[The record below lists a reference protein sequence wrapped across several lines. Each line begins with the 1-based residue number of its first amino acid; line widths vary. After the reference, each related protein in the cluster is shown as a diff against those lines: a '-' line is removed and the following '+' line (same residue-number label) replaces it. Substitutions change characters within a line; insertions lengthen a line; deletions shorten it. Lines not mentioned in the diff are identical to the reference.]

1 MDKIAELSGMRFG
14 VEIETIGISRKD
26 TVSAIWGVV
35 GDEVKHEGGSYD
47 KWLCVAP
54 DGRKWSAVSDASIG
68 RGNAEVV
75 SPILTYPTDMPVL
88 QNVIRAIRKA
98 GSKVN
103 SSCGIHVHV
112 DASCLNGRQLGN
124 LAKIVYKQE
133 PLILHALQ
141 ISEARLNSYTK
152 PMESAF
158 IEEINKYRPKNLH
171 QLSCLWYHQSNTE
184 ESRLQHYHQSRYHGV
199 NFHSLFY
206 RGTVEFRWFESTLH
220 AGKVKSYIQYCLAL
234 VHRAQTV
241 KFAASK
247 KRSLSMESAKYD
259 MRVHLLRIGCI
270 GDEFKTMRHFLLEVM
285 PGCASHKHK
294 PEKKVA

>member
-1 MDKIAELSGMRFG
+1 MDKVAELSGMRFG
-14 VEIETIGISRKD
+14 VEIETVGINRKD
-26 TVSAIWGVV
+26 TVSGILTVV
-35 GDEVKHEGGSYD
+35 GGEVKHEGGSYD
-47 KWLCVAP
+47 KWSCVAP
-54 DGRKWSAVSDASIG
+54 DGRKWSTVSDASIG

-98 GSKVN
+98 GGKVN

-112 DASCLNGRQLGN
+112 DASCLDGRQLGN

-133 PLILHALQ
+133 LLILHALQ
-141 ISEARLNSYTK
+141 ISQSRLNSYTK
-152 PMESAF
+152 PMEDNF
-158 IEEINKYRPKNLH
+158 IGNVDKYRPKSLE
-171 QLSCLWYHQSNTE
+171 QLGKLWYEDNDDHRSE
-184 ESRLQHYHQSRYHGV
+184 HYHSSRYHGV

-247 KRSLSMESAKYD
+247 KRCFC
-259 MRVHLLRIGCI
+259 V
-270 GDEFKTMRHFLLEVM
+270 
-285 PGCASHKHK
+285 CAQQA
-294 PEKKVA
+294 P

>member
-1 MDKIAELSGMRFG
+1 M
-14 VEIETIGISRKD
+14 
-26 TVSAIWGVV
+26 
-35 GDEVKHEGGSYD
+35 
-47 KWLCVAP
+47 
-54 DGRKWSAVSDASIG
+54 
-68 RGNAEVV
+68 
-75 SPILTYPTDMPVL
+75 
-88 QNVIRAIRKA
+88 
-98 GSKVN
+98 
-103 SSCGIHVHV
+103 

-152 PMESAF
+152 PMEPSF
-158 IEEINKYRPKNLH
+158 IENVDKYRPH
-171 QLSCLWYHQSNTE
+171 SIGQLGKLWYKDNDDHHTE
-184 ESRLQHYHQSRYHGV
+184 HYHNSRYHGV

-247 KRSLSMESAKYD
+247 KRCFNSESAKYD
-259 MRVHLLRIGCI
+259 LRVHLLRIGCI
-270 GDEFKTMRHFLLEVM
+270 GDEFKTMRHFLLENM
-285 PGCASHKHK
+285 PGCASYKHK
-294 PEKKVA
+294 PESKVA

>member
-26 TVSAIWGVV
+26 TVSAILGVV
-35 GDEVKHEGGSYD
+35 GGEVRHEGGSYD
-47 KWLCVAP
+47 KWFCVAS
-54 DGRKWSAVSDASIG
+54 DGRKWSVVSDASIG
-68 RGNAEVV
+68 RRNAEVV
-75 SPILTYPTDMPVL
+75 SPILTYPTDIPVL

-98 GSKVN
+98 GGKVN

-112 DASCLNGRQLGN
+112 DASCLDGRQLGN

-152 PMESAF
+152 PIEPSF
-158 IEEINKYRPKNLH
+158 IENVNKYRPKSLE
-171 QLSCLWYHQSNTE
+171 QLGKLWYEDNDDHRSE
-184 ESRLQHYHQSRYHGV
+184 HYHSSRYHGV
-199 NFHSLFY
+199 NFHSLYY

-247 KRSLSMESAKYD
+247 KRCFSMESAKYD
-259 MRVHLLRIGCI
+259 MRVHLLRLGCI
-270 GDEFKTMRHFLLEVM
+270 GNEFKTMRHFLLENM
-285 PGCASHKHK
+285 PGCASYKHK
-294 PEKKVA
+294 PEQKVA

>member
-26 TVSAIWGVV
+26 TVSAIWRVV
-35 GDEVKHEGGSYD
+35 GGEVKHEGGSYD
-47 KWLCVAP
+47 KWSCVAP
-54 DGRKWSAVSDASIG
+54 DGRKWNAASDASIG

-75 SPILTYPTDMPVL
+75 SPILNYPDDISVL

-98 GSKVN
+98 GGKVN

-112 DASCLNGRQLGN
+112 DASSLNGRQLGN

-220 AGKVKSYIQYCLAL
+220 AGKVKSYIQYCLLL
-234 VHRAQTV
+234 VNRAREV

-247 KRSLSMESAKYD
+247 KRCLSMESAKYD
-259 MRVHLLRIGCI
+259 MRVHLLRIGAI
-270 GDEFKTMRHFLLEVM
+270 GDEFKTMRKFLLENM
-285 PGCASHKHK
+285 PGCASYKHK
-294 PEKKVA
+294 PEQKVA

>member
-26 TVSAIWGVV
+26 TVSAIWRVV
-35 GDEVKHEGGSYD
+35 GGEIGHEGGSYD
-47 KWLCVAP
+47 KWHCIAL
-54 DGRKWSAVSDASIG
+54 DGRKWNAVSDASIG

-75 SPILTYPTDMPVL
+75 SPILNYPDDISVL

-98 GSKVN
+98 GGKVN

-112 DASCLNGRQLGN
+112 GASSLNGRQLGN

-141 ISEARLNSYTK
+141 ISQSRLNSYTK
-152 PMESAF
+152 PTEENF
-158 IEEINKYRPKNLH
+158 IADINKHRPQSLTELC
-171 QLSCLWYHQSNTE
+171 QLWYGENNLDEMRHT
-184 ESRLQHYHQSRYHGV
+184 HYHSSRYHGV
-199 NFHSLFY
+199 NFHSLLY

-220 AGKVKSYIQYCLAL
+220 AGKVKSYIQYCLLL
-234 VHRAQTV
+234 VNRAREV

-247 KRSLSMESAKYD
+247 KRCLSMESAKYD
-259 MRVHLLRIGCI
+259 LRVHLLRIGAI
-270 GDEFKTMRHFLLEVM
+270 GDEYKTMRHFLLENM
-285 PGCASHKHK
+285 PGCASYKHK
-294 PEKKVA
+294 PEQKVA

>member
-26 TVSAIWGVV
+26 TVSGILTVV
-35 GDEVKHEGGSYD
+35 GGEVKHEGGSYD
-47 KWLCVAP
+47 KWSCVAP

-98 GSKVN
+98 GGKVN

-112 DASCLNGRQLGN
+112 DASCLDGRQLGN

-141 ISEARLNSYTK
+141 ISQSRLNSYTK
-152 PMESAF
+152 PMEDNF
-158 IEEINKYRPKNLH
+158 IGNVDKYRPKSLE
-171 QLSCLWYHQSNTE
+171 QLGKLWYEDNDDHRSE
-184 ESRLQHYHQSRYHGV
+184 HYHSSRYHGV

-220 AGKVKSYIQYCLAL
+220 AGKVKSYIQYCLLL
-234 VHRAQTV
+234 VNRAREV

-247 KRSLSMESAKYD
+247 KRCLSMESAKYD
-259 MRVHLLRIGCI
+259 LRVHLLRIGAI
-270 GDEFKTMRHFLLEVM
+270 GDEYKTMRHFLLENM
-285 PGCASHKHK
+285 PGSASHKHT
-294 PEKKVA
+294 PEPKVA

>member
-26 TVSAIWGVV
+26 TVSAIWRVV
-35 GDEVKHEGGSYD
+35 GGEVKHEGGSYD
-47 KWLCVAP
+47 KWSCAAP
-54 DGRKWSAVSDASIG
+54 DGRKWNAVSDASIG

-75 SPILTYPTDMPVL
+75 SPILNYPDDVPTL

-98 GSKVN
+98 GGKVN

-112 DASCLNGRQLGN
+112 DASSLNGRQLGN

-141 ISEARLNSYTK
+141 ISQSRLNSYTK
-152 PMESAF
+152 PMEDNF
-158 IEEINKYRPKNLH
+158 IGNVDKYRPKSLE
-171 QLSCLWYHQSNTE
+171 QLGKLWYEDNDDHRSE
-184 ESRLQHYHQSRYHGV
+184 HYHSSRYHGV

-220 AGKVKSYIQYCLAL
+220 AGKVKSYIQYCLLL
-234 VHRAQTV
+234 VNRAREV

-247 KRSLSMESAKYD
+247 KRCLSMESAKYD
-259 MRVHLLRIGCI
+259 LRVHLLRIGAI
-270 GDEFKTMRHFLLEVM
+270 GDEYKTMRHFLLENM
-285 PGCASHKHK
+285 PGCASYKHK
-294 PEKKVA
+294 PESKVA

>member
-1 MDKIAELSGMRFG
+1 MDRIAELSGMRFG
-14 VEIETIGISRKD
+14 VEVETIGLSRKD
-26 TVSAIWGVV
+26 TVSAILTAV
-35 GDEVKHEGGSYD
+35 GGEIQQEGGSYD
-47 KWLCVAP
+47 KWLCIAP

-75 SPILTYPTDMPVL
+75 SPILTYPDDVPVL
-88 QNVIRAIRKA
+88 QNIIRLIRKA
-98 GSKVN
+98 GGRVN

-112 DASCLNGRQLGN
+112 DASSLDGKQLGN

-141 ISEARLNSYTK
+141 ISESRLNSYTK
-152 PMESAF
+152 PMEPTF
-158 IEEINKYRPKNLH
+158 IEEVNKCRPQSLK
-171 QLSCLWYHQSNTE
+171 QLGSLWYQERNIE
-184 ESRLQHYHQSRYHGV
+184 EIALQHYHSTRYHGV

-247 KRSLSMESAKYD
+247 KRCFSMESAKYD
-259 MRVHLLRIGCI
+259 MRVHLLRLGCI
-270 GDEFKTMRHFLLEVM
+270 GDEFKTMRAFLLENM
-285 PGCASHKHK
+285 PGCSSHKHK

>member
-26 TVSAIWGVV
+26 TVSAILTVV
-35 GDEVKHEGGSYD
+35 GGEIGHEGGSYD
-47 KWLCVAP
+47 KWHCIAL
-54 DGRKWSAVSDASIG
+54 DGRKWNAVSDASIG
-68 RGNAEVV
+68 RGNAEIV
-75 SPILTYPTDMPVL
+75 SPILTYPDDISAL
-88 QNVIRAIRKA
+88 QNVIRAIRKN
-98 GSKVN
+98 GGKVN

-152 PMESAF
+152 PMEPSF
-158 IEEINKYRPKNLH
+158 IENVDKYRPH
-171 QLSCLWYHQSNTE
+171 SIGQLGKLWYKDNDDHHTE
-184 ESRLQHYHQSRYHGV
+184 HYHSSRYHGV

-220 AGKVKSYIQYCLAL
+220 AGKVKSYIQYCLLL
-234 VHRAQTV
+234 VNRAREV

-247 KRSLSMESAKYD
+247 KRCLSMESAKYD
-259 MRVHLLRIGCI
+259 MRVHLLRIGAI
-270 GDEFKTMRHFLLEVM
+270 GDEFKTMRKFLLENM
-285 PGCASHKHK
+285 PGCASYKHK
-294 PEKKVA
+294 PEQKVA

>member
-26 TVSAIWGVV
+26 TVSAILGVV
-35 GDEVKHEGGSYD
+35 GGEVRHEGGSYD
-47 KWLCVAP
+47 KWFCVAS

-75 SPILTYPTDMPVL
+75 SPILTYPTDIPVL

-98 GSKVN
+98 GGKVN

-112 DASCLNGRQLGN
+112 DASCLDGRQLGN

-141 ISEARLNSYTK
+141 ISQSRLNSYTK
-152 PMESAF
+152 PTEENF
-158 IEEINKYRPKNLH
+158 IADINKHRPQSLTELC
-171 QLSCLWYHQSNTE
+171 QLWYGENNLDEMRHT
-184 ESRLQHYHQSRYHGV
+184 HYHSSRYHGV
-199 NFHSLFY
+199 NFHSLLY

-220 AGKVKSYIQYCLAL
+220 AE
-234 VHRAQTV
+234 V

-247 KRSLSMESAKYD
+247 KRCLSMESAKYD
-259 MRVHLLRIGCI
+259 LRVHLLRIGAI
-270 GDEFKTMRHFLLEVM
+270 GDEYKTMRHFLLENM
-285 PGCASHKHK
+285 PGCASYKHK
-294 PEKKVA
+294 PESKVA

>member
-1 MDKIAELSGMRFG
+1 MFRA
-14 VEIETIGISRKD
+14 
-26 TVSAIWGVV
+26 
-35 GDEVKHEGGSYD
+35 
-47 KWLCVAP
+47 
-54 DGRKWSAVSDASIG
+54 
-68 RGNAEVV
+68 
-75 SPILTYPTDMPVL
+75 L

-98 GSKVN
+98 GGKVN

-112 DASCLNGRQLGN
+112 DASSLNGRQLGN

-141 ISEARLNSYTK
+141 ISQSRLNSYTK
-152 PMESAF
+152 PMEDNF
-158 IEEINKYRPKNLH
+158 IGNVDKYRPKSLE
-171 QLSCLWYHQSNTE
+171 QLGKLWYEDNDDHRSE
-184 ESRLQHYHQSRYHGV
+184 HYHSSRYHGV

-247 KRSLSMESAKYD
+247 KRCFSMESAKYD
-259 MRVHLLRIGCI
+259 MRVHLLRLGCI
-270 GDEFKTMRHFLLEVM
+270 GNEFKTMRHFLLENM
-285 PGCASHKHK
+285 PGCASYKHK
-294 PEKKVA
+294 PEQKVA

>member
-1 MDKIAELSGMRFG
+1 MDKITELSGMRFG
-14 VEIETIGISRKD
+14 IEIETVGITRKD
-26 TVSAIWGVV
+26 TVLAILTAV
-35 GDEVKHEGGSYD
+35 GGKVRHEGGSYD
-47 KWLCVAP
+47 KWCCITP

-75 SPILTYPTDMPVL
+75 SPILNYPDDISAL

-98 GSKVN
+98 GGKVN

-112 DASCLNGRQLGN
+112 DASCLDGRQLGN

-141 ISEARLNSYTK
+141 ISQSRLNSYTK
-152 PMESAF
+152 PIESAF
-158 IEEINKYRPKNLH
+158 IENVNQYRPQSLE
-171 QLSCLWYHQSNTE
+171 QLGKLWYEDNDDHHSE
-184 ESRLQHYHQSRYHGV
+184 HYHSSRYHGV

-220 AGKVKSYIQYCLAL
+220 AGKVKSYIQYCLLL
-234 VHRAQTV
+234 VNRAREV

-247 KRSLSMESAKYD
+247 KRCFCTESAKYD
-259 MRVHLLRIGCI
+259 MRVHLLRIGAI
-270 GDEFKTMRHFLLEVM
+270 GDEFKTMRKFLLENM
-285 PGCASHKHK
+285 PGCASYKHK
-294 PEKKVA
+294 PEQKVA

>member
-1 MDKIAELSGMRFG
+1 MDKAAELSGMRFG
-14 VEIETIGISRKD
+14 VEIETVGINRKD
-26 TVSAIWGVV
+26 TVSGILTVV
-35 GDEVKHEGGSYD
+35 GGEIGHEGGSYD
-47 KWLCVAP
+47 KWHCIAL
-54 DGRKWSAVSDASIG
+54 DGRKWNAVSDASIG

-75 SPILTYPTDMPVL
+75 SPILNYPDDVPTL

-98 GSKVN
+98 GGKVN

-112 DASCLNGRQLGN
+112 DASSLNGRQLGN

-141 ISEARLNSYTK
+141 ISQSRLNSYTK
-152 PMESAF
+152 PMEDNF
-158 IEEINKYRPKNLH
+158 IGNVDKYRPKSLE
-171 QLSCLWYHQSNTE
+171 QLGKLWYEDNDDHRSE
-184 ESRLQHYHQSRYHGV
+184 HYHSSRYHGV

-247 KRSLSMESAKYD
+247 KRCFCAESAKYD
-259 MRVHLLRIGCI
+259 MRVHLLRLGCI
-270 GDEFKTMRHFLLEVM
+270 GDEFKTMRKFLLENM
-285 PGCASHKHK
+285 PGCASYKHGH

>member
-14 VEIETIGISRKD
+14 VEIETVRISRKD
-26 TVSAIWGVV
+26 TVSAILTVV
-35 GDEVKHEGGSYD
+35 GGEIRQEGGNYD
-47 KWLCVAP
+47 KWHCIAP
-54 DGRKWSAVSDASIG
+54 DGRKWSAVSDVSIG

-75 SPILTYPTDMPVL
+75 SPILTYPDDIPIL
-88 QNVIRAIRKA
+88 QNVIRSIRKA
-98 GSKVN
+98 GGKVN
-103 SSCGIHVHV
+103 ASCGIHVHV

-141 ISEARLNSYTK
+141 ISESRLNSYTK
-152 PMESAF
+152 PMESTF
-158 IEEINKYRPKNLH
+158 IEEVNKCRPQTLK
-171 QLSCLWYHQSNTE
+171 QLSSLWYQERNVDE
-184 ESRLQHYHQSRYHGV
+184 IALQHYHQSRYHGV

-220 AGKVKSYIQYCLAL
+220 AGKVKSYIQYCLLL
-234 VHRAQTV
+234 VNRAREV

-247 KRSLSMESAKYD
+247 KRCFNSESAKYD
-259 MRVHLLRIGCI
+259 MRVHLLRLGCI
-270 GDEFKTMRHFLLEVM
+270 GDEFKTMRKFLLEAM
-285 PGCASHKHK
+285 PGCASYKHK

>member
-26 TVSAIWGVV
+26 TVSAIWRVV
-35 GDEVKHEGGSYD
+35 GGEIGHEDGSYD
-47 KWLCVAP
+47 KWHCIAL
-54 DGRKWSAVSDASIG
+54 DGRKWNAVSDASIG

-75 SPILTYPTDMPVL
+75 SPILNYPDDISVL

-98 GSKVN
+98 GGKVN

-112 DASCLNGRQLGN
+112 DASSLNGRQLGN

-141 ISEARLNSYTK
+141 ISQSRLNSYTK
-152 PMESAF
+152 PTEENF
-158 IEEINKYRPKNLH
+158 IADINKHRPQSLTELC
-171 QLSCLWYHQSNTE
+171 QLWYGENNLDEMRHT
-184 ESRLQHYHQSRYHGV
+184 HYHSSRYHGV
-199 NFHSLFY
+199 NFHSLLY

-220 AGKVKSYIQYCLAL
+220 AGKVKSYIQYCLLL
-234 VHRAQTV
+234 VNRAREV

-247 KRSLSMESAKYD
+247 KRCLSMESAKYD
-259 MRVHLLRIGCI
+259 LRVHLLRIGAI
-270 GDEFKTMRHFLLEVM
+270 GDEYKTMRHFLLENM
-285 PGCASHKHK
+285 PGCASYKHK
-294 PEKKVA
+294 PESKVA

>member
-14 VEIETIGISRKD
+14 VEIETVGITRKD
-26 TVSAIWGVV
+26 TVSAILTVV
-35 GDEVKHEGGSYD
+35 GGEIGHEGGSYD
-47 KWLCVAP
+47 KWHCIAL
-54 DGRKWSAVSDASIG
+54 DGRKWNAVSDASIG

-75 SPILTYPTDMPVL
+75 SPILNYPDDVPTL

-98 GSKVN
+98 GGKVN

-112 DASCLNGRQLGN
+112 DASSLNGRQLGN

-141 ISEARLNSYTK
+141 ISQSRLNSYTK
-152 PMESAF
+152 PMEDNF
-158 IEEINKYRPKNLH
+158 IGNVDKYRPKSLE
-171 QLSCLWYHQSNTE
+171 QLGKLWYEDNDDHRSE
-184 ESRLQHYHQSRYHGV
+184 HYHSSRYHGV

-220 AGKVKSYIQYCLAL
+220 AGKVKSYIQYCLLL
-234 VHRAQTV
+234 VNRAREV

-247 KRSLSMESAKYD
+247 KRCLSMESAKYD
-259 MRVHLLRIGCI
+259 LRVHLLRIGAI
-270 GDEFKTMRHFLLEVM
+270 GDEYKTMRHFLLENM
-285 PGCASHKHK
+285 PGSASHKHT
-294 PEKKVA
+294 PEPKVA

>member
-1 MDKIAELSGMRFG
+1 MDKVAELSGMRFG
-14 VEIETIGISRKD
+14 VEIETVGINRKD
-26 TVSAIWGVV
+26 TVSGILTVV
-35 GDEVKHEGGSYD
+35 GGEVKHEGGSYD
-47 KWLCVAP
+47 KWSCVAP

-98 GSKVN
+98 GGKVN

-112 DASCLNGRQLGN
+112 DASCLDGRQLGN

-133 PLILHALQ
+133 LLILHALQ
-141 ISEARLNSYTK
+141 ISQSRLNSYTK
-152 PMESAF
+152 PMEDNF
-158 IEEINKYRPKNLH
+158 IGNVDKYRPKSLE
-171 QLSCLWYHQSNTE
+171 QLGKLWYEDNDDH
-184 ESRLQHYHQSRYHGV
+184 RSRYHGV

-247 KRSLSMESAKYD
+247 KRCFCAESAKYD
-259 MRVHLLRIGCI
+259 MRVHLLRLGCI
-270 GDEFKTMRHFLLEVM
+270 GDEFKTMRKFLLENM
-285 PGCASHKHK
+285 PGCASYKHGH